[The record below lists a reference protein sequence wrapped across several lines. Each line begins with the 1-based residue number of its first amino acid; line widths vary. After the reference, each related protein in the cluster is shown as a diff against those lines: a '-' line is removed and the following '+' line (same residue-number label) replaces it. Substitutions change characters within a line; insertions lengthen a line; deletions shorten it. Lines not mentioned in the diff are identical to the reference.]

1 MEKRI
6 RDGHSIFTQYLLAN
20 DGPEAI
26 AVAHKTETGSEAIT
40 QLAGQLQSI
49 VPIVFAMAI
58 ALTEAVGRK
67 MYSLV
72 SF

>member
-1 MEKRI
+1 MV
-6 RDGHSIFTQYLLAN
+6 QYFYTVLLAN

-49 VPIVFAMAI
+49 VLIVFAMAI
-58 ALTEAVGRK
+58 ALTEAADRK

>member
-1 MEKRI
+1 MA
-6 RDGHSIFTQYLLAN
+6 QYFYTVLLAN

-26 AVAHKTETGSEAIT
+26 AAHKTETGSEAIT

-49 VPIVFAMAI
+49 VPIVFAIAI
-58 ALTEAVGRK
+58 ALTEAVDRK

>member
-1 MEKRI
+1 MTGQR
-6 RDGHSIFTQYLLAN
+6 
-20 DGPEAI
+20 PV

-58 ALTEAVGRK
+58 ALTEAANRK

-72 SF
+72 SFGF